1 MTHIL
6 WDWNGTLLDDTQA
19 ALDTLNIML
28 ARRRGRPIEMG
39 YYRDHFAF
47 PVKPFYKAI
56 GVCLENED
64 WDALAQEYH
73 DTYAEQPKRLNPD
86 AIAALELARAAGA
99 RQSIISALE
108 QSLLTEITERLG
120 VAKYMDFIYGVD
132 NLDGFGK
139 IDRARELLSAIQT
152 SSSLPPSSFFPLPSS
167 FILIGDSLHDKEV
180 ADALGVG
187 CVLCGQGSHA
197 AWRLAAVAPTGE
209 TLTDAVRMAL
219 DAGRARSMRC
229 AASRSKLG
237 FQN

>member
-1 MTHIL
+1 MHIL

-28 ARRRGRPIEMG
+28 ARRGGKPIEMG
-39 YYRDHFAF
+39 FYRDHFAF

-99 RQSIISALE
+99 NQSIISALE
-108 QSLLTEITERLG
+108 QGLLSEITERLG
-120 VAKYMDFIYGVD
+120 VAKYMDFIYGVN

-139 IDRARELLSAIQT
+139 IGRARELLSAIQNY
-152 SSSLPPSSFFPLPSS
+152 SSLPPSSFLPLPSS
-167 FILIGDSLHDKEV
+167 FTLIGDSLHDKEV

-197 AWRLAAVAPTGE
+197 AWRLAAVAPVAE
-209 TLTDAVRMAL
+209 TLTEAVRKAL
-219 DAGRARSMRC
+219 EQRPI
-229 AASRSKLG
+229 
-237 FQN
+237 

>member
-1 MTHIL
+1 MTYIL

-28 ARRRGRPIEMG
+28 ARRGGKPIEMG
-39 YYRDHFAF
+39 FYRDHFAF

-86 AIAALELARAAGA
+86 AIAALELARAGGA

-108 QSLLTEITERLG
+108 QSLLSDITERLG

-139 IDRARELLSAIQT
+139 IDRARELLRAIQT
-152 SSSLPPSSFFPLPSS
+152 SSPVTAHHSSFRLPPSSLV
-167 FILIGDSLHDKEV
+167 LIGDSLHDKEV

-197 AWRLAAVAPTGE
+197 TWRLAKVALVAE
-209 TLTDAVRMAL
+209 TLPEAVRMVLDGDAVRL
-219 DAGRARSMRC
+219 PQPPYSHC
-229 AASRSKLG
+229 AER
-237 FQN
+237 Q

>member
-19 ALDTLNIML
+19 ALNTLNIML

-73 DTYAEQPKRLNPD
+73 DTYAEQPKRLNPE
-86 AIAALELARAAGA
+86 AFAALDYARTMGC
-99 RQSIISALE
+99 RQSIISALR
-108 QSLLTEITERLG
+108 QDLLDGITEELG

-132 NLDGFGK
+132 NLDGSGK
-139 IDRARELLSAIQT
+139 IDRARELVSAIIHSPT
-152 SSSLPPSSFFPLPSS
+152 
-167 FILIGDSLHDKEV
+167 IVLIGDSLHDKEV

-197 AWRLAAVAPTGE
+197 AWRLAEVAPTGE
-209 TLTDAVRMAL
+209 TLTEAVRMAL
-219 DAGRARSMRC
+219 EEKGVRA
-229 AASRSKLG
+229 
-237 FQN
+237 